1 MSDKDNNN
9 EYVPQAQKRVFGRTF
24 WMLNGIEMWERLAY
38 FGMRSVVP
46 VYIMQA
52 DNPGGLHFTAVDKG
66 VIYLF
71 WFLFQSVLPMF
82 TGGYADRYG
91 YKKILLVSVTVNI
104 IGYIMMANL
113 RTYTG
118 FFAGVLVLASGTALF
133 KPSLQGSLA
142 QNLTKKNSSV
152 GWGIFYWVVNIG
164 AAMGPFMADAILTAA
179 FSHNQNSVFYNIFG
193 DVYSQA
199 SWRALFTASA
209 IITSLNYLMTLTYKD
224 VPSGASK
231 TENPLQVF
239 LITIKNI
246 IEPRLIAWLL
256 IMSCFWLMMYQVWDL
271 HPNFL
276 EDWVDSSAIAE
287 KVPWGVETSR
297 GVMVPQHIMLNLNAL
312 WIICFMVPVSW
323 LVRKMRV
330 LECMIFGMALATA
343 GTLVSGFTNT
353 GLVFLLGI
361 VFFST
366 GEMMT
371 GPKKN
376 EYLGLIAPPGKK
388 GLYLGYVNIPVGI
401 GGGFGATLAGY
412 LYGHYGEKATLALK
426 YLCQYT
432 NYLGEKVWDGR
443 IASLETVT
451 GIPRTEAMQKL
462 VEYTSVNNI
471 EMTRILWDTY
481 NPQYHV
487 WIPFACIGFIAII
500 SLIIFSQMAKKW
512 SDMNA

>member
-1 MSDKDNNN
+1 
-9 EYVPQAQKRVFGRTF
+9 
-24 WMLNGIEMWERLAY
+24 MWERLAY

-52 DNPGGLHFTAVDKG
+52 DNPGGLHFTAVEKG
-66 VIYLF
+66 LIYLF

-91 YKKILLVSVTVNI
+91 YKRTMFVSVTMNI
-104 IGYIMMANL
+104 IGYLLMANL

-142 QNLTKKNSSV
+142 QNLSKDISSV

-164 AAMGPFMADAILTAA
+164 AAIGPFMADGILTAA
-179 FSHNQNSVFYNIFG
+179 FSHGQNTIFYSLLG
-193 DVYSQA
+193 DVYSRA
-199 SWRALFTASA
+199 SWRSLFTASA
-209 IITSLNYLMTLTYKD
+209 IITSFNYAMMLTFKD

-231 TENPLQVF
+231 IENPFQVF
-239 LITIKNI
+239 VLTIKNI
-246 IEPRLIAWLL
+246 FEPRLIAWLL

-276 EDWVDSSAIAE
+276 EDWVDSSAIASR
-287 KVPWGVETSR
+287 VPWNVETPR
-297 GVMVPQHIMLNLNAL
+297 GIMVPQHIMLNLNAL
-312 WIICFMVPVSW
+312 WIICFMVPISW

-330 LECMIFGMALATA
+330 LECMIFGMGLAAA
-343 GTLVSGFTNT
+343 GTLISGFSNT
-353 GLVFLLGI
+353 GLIFLLGI

-401 GGGFGATLAGY
+401 GGGFGATMAGY
-412 LYGHYGEKATLALK
+412 LYGNYGEKATLALK
-426 YLCQYT
+426 YLCQHT
-432 NYLGEKVWDGR
+432 DYLAGKIWDGKVS
-443 IASLETVT
+443 SLETIT
-451 GIPRTEAMQKL
+451 GIPRTEAMRIL
-462 VEYTSVNNI
+462 AEYTG
-471 EMTRILWDTY
+471 MDHLTATRTLWELY
-481 NPQYHV
+481 HPQYHV
-487 WIPFACIGFIAII
+487 WIPFASIGLLAII
-500 SLIIFSQMAKKW
+500 SLIIFSHMAKKW

>member
-1 MSDKDNNN
+1 MSDTTITETGKK
-9 EYVPQAQKRVFGRTF
+9 KRVFGRTF
-24 WMLNGIEMWERLAY
+24 WCLNGIEMWERLAY

-52 DNPGGLHFTAVDKG
+52 DNPGGLHFTAADKG
-66 VIYLF
+66 LIYLF

-91 YKKILLVSVTVNI
+91 YKKTMFVSVTMNI
-104 IGYIMMANL
+104 IGYLMMANL
-113 RTYTG
+113 RTYPG

-142 QNLTKKNSSV
+142 QNLDKSVSSL
-152 GWGIFYWVVNIG
+152 GWGIFYWVVNVG
-164 AAMGPFMADAILTAA
+164 AAIGPFMADGILTAA
-179 FSHNQNSVFYNIFG
+179 FSHTEGGFFYDIFG
-193 DVYSQA
+193 QVYSHA
-199 SWRALFTASA
+199 SWRSLFTASA
-209 IITSLNYLMTLTYKD
+209 IITGFNYLMMLTYKD

-231 TENPLQVF
+231 DESPLQVF
-239 LITIKNI
+239 VKTLKNI

-276 EDWVDSSAIAE
+276 EDWVDSSAIAA
-287 KVPWGVETSR
+287 KVPWGVDTPR
-297 GVMVPQHIMLNLNAL
+297 GTMVPQHIMLNLNAL
-312 WIICFMVPVSW
+312 WIICFMVPISW

-330 LECMIFGMALATA
+330 LECMIFGMALATG
-343 GTLVSGFTNT
+343 GTLISGFTNT

-401 GGGFGATLAGY
+401 GGGFGATMAGY

-426 YLCQYT
+426 YLCQHT
-432 NYLGEKVWDGR
+432 NYLGNKVWDGSVS
-443 IASLETVT
+443 SLEAVT
-451 GIPRTEAMQKL
+451 GVPRTAAMQKL
-462 VEYTSVNNI
+462 VEYTGMTNI
-471 EMTRILWDTY
+471 EATRMLWETY

-487 WIPFACIGFIAII
+487 WIPFATIGVLAII

-512 SDMNA
+512 KDMNA

>member
-1 MSDKDNNN
+1 MTPDSTDNLSKK
-9 EYVPQAQKRVFGRTF
+9 KRVFGRTF
-24 WMLNGIEMWERLAY
+24 WLLNGIEMWERLAY

-52 DNPGGLHFTAVDKG
+52 DNPGGLHFTAADKG
-66 VIYLF
+66 LIYLC

-91 YKKILLVSVTVNI
+91 YKKTMFVSITMNIL
-104 IGYIMMANL
+104 GYLMMANL

-118 FFAGVLVLASGTALF
+118 FFSGVLVLASGTALF

-142 QNLTKKNSSV
+142 QNLTKDNSSV

-164 AAMGPFMADAILTAA
+164 AAIGPFMADEILTAA
-179 FSHNQNSVFYNIFG
+179 FSHNPGSVFHSLFG
-193 DVYSQA
+193 TVYSAA

-209 IITSLNYLMTLTYKD
+209 IITSFNYLMMLTFKD

-231 TENPLQVF
+231 KENPLQVF
-239 LITIKNI
+239 IITIKNI
-246 IEPRLIAWLL
+246 FEPRLIVWLL

-276 EDWVDSSAIAE
+276 EDWVDSGAIASH
-287 KVPWGVETSR
+287 VPWNVETTR
-297 GVMVPQHIMLNLNAL
+297 GTMVPQHIMLNLNAL
-312 WIICFMVPVSW
+312 WIICFMVPISW
-323 LVRKMRV
+323 MVRKMRV
-330 LECMIFGMALATA
+330 LECMIIGMGLATI
-343 GTLVSGFTNT
+343 GTLISGFTNT

-361 VFFST
+361 VFFSS

-401 GGGFGATLAGY
+401 GGGFGATMAGY
-412 LYGHYGEKATLALK
+412 LYGNYGEKATLALK
-426 YLCQYT
+426 YLCQHT
-432 NYLGEKVWDGR
+432 NYLGEKLWDGKVS
-443 IASLETVT
+443 SLEAVT
-451 GIPRTEAMQKL
+451 GIARTEAMQKL
-462 VEYTSVNNI
+462 VDYTGMDHI
-471 EMTRILWDTY
+471 TATRTLWDLY
-481 NPQYHV
+481 HPQYHV
-487 WIPFACIGFIAII
+487 WIPFAGIGFLAII
-500 SLIIFSQMAKKW
+500 SLIIFSRRARKW
-512 SDMNA
+512 KDMDA

>member
-1 MSDKDNNN
+1 MNLKSSDSSIK
-9 EYVPQAQKRVFGRTF
+9 PKKTFGRTF
-24 WMLNGIEMWERLAY
+24 WLLNGIEMWERLAY

-52 DNPGGLHFTAVDKG
+52 DNPGGLHFTAVEKG
-66 VIYLF
+66 LIYLF

-91 YKKILLVSVTVNI
+91 YKRTMFVSVTMNI
-104 IGYIMMANL
+104 IGYLLMANL

-142 QNLTKKNSSV
+142 QNLSKDISSV

-164 AAMGPFMADAILTAA
+164 AAIGPFMADGILTAA
-179 FSHNQNSVFYNIFG
+179 FSHGQNTIFYSLLG
-193 DVYSQA
+193 DVYSRA
-199 SWRALFTASA
+199 SWRSLFTASA
-209 IITSLNYLMTLTYKD
+209 IITSFNYAMMLTFKD

-231 TENPLQVF
+231 IENPFQVF
-239 LITIKNI
+239 VLTIKNI
-246 IEPRLIAWLL
+246 FEPRLIAWLL

-276 EDWVDSSAIAE
+276 EDWVDSSAIASR
-287 KVPWGVETSR
+287 VPWNVETPR
-297 GVMVPQHIMLNLNAL
+297 GIMVPQHIMLNLNAL
-312 WIICFMVPVSW
+312 WIICFMVPISW

-330 LECMIFGMALATA
+330 LECMIFGMGLAAA
-343 GTLVSGFTNT
+343 GTLISGFSNT
-353 GLVFLLGI
+353 GLIFLLGI

-401 GGGFGATLAGY
+401 GGGFGATMAGY
-412 LYGHYGEKATLALK
+412 LYGNYGEKATLALK
-426 YLCQYT
+426 YLCQHT
-432 NYLGEKVWDGR
+432 DYLAGKIWDGKVS
-443 IASLETVT
+443 SLETIT
-451 GIPRTEAMQKL
+451 GIPRTEAMRIL
-462 VEYTSVNNI
+462 AEYTG
-471 EMTRILWDTY
+471 MDHLTATRTLWELY
-481 NPQYHV
+481 HPQYHV
-487 WIPFACIGFIAII
+487 WIPFASIGLLAII
-500 SLIIFSQMAKKW
+500 SLIIFSHMAKKW